1 MIPLLLAL
9 SCIPVDGPKLLARH
23 FGSAAPEFQA
33 LAPETDMGYAPVP
46 GAVRTIRPDE
56 LTRIGSKHG
65 LAVTTSEP
73 VCFSWDMTG
82 LDPARVEQ
90 AMRLSLPSEAT
101 LEVIEVSRGAI
112 PAGELEFPHSMLKA
126 GLWRGYVKYG
136 SGAKHDVW
144 ARVRVNL
151 KQTRVIAA
159 VPLKAGVR
167 ITADQLRV
175 AQIDAPP
182 ESGYVDR
189 IEDAVGLVPKRPLT
203 EGSAL
208 LTRVLDKPATVQRG
222 DTVRLRVV
230 SGAAQITLD
239 VQAQAA
245 GKVGEL
251 IAVKNPSSV
260 RVLRARVEN
269 SGEVTLAQ

>member
-9 SCIPVDGPKLLARH
+9 SCIPVDGPKLVARH
-23 FGSAAPEFQA
+23 FASAAPEFQT

-56 LTRIGSKHG
+56 LARIGSRHG
-65 LAVTTSEP
+65 LSVTTSDP
-73 VCFSWDMTG
+73 VCFSWEMAA

-90 AMRLSLPSEAT
+90 AMRASLPPEAS
-101 LEVIEVSRGAI
+101 LEVLDLSRGAT
-112 PAGELEFPHSMLKA
+112 PAGEVEFPYSMLKA
-126 GLWRGYVKYG
+126 GVWRGYVKYG
-136 SGAKHDVW
+136 SGAKHEVW

-151 KQTRVIAA
+151 KQTCVAAA
-159 VPLKAGVR
+159 VPLRVGVR
-167 ITADQLRV
+167 IAADQLRV
-175 AQIDAPP
+175 EQVDAPP
-182 ESGYVDR
+182 ESGYVER
-189 IEDAVGLVPKRPLT
+189 IEDAVGLIPKRSFA

-208 LTRVLDKPATVQRG
+208 LLRVLDKPATVQRG
-222 DTVRLRVV
+222 DTVRLRAV
-230 SGAAQITLD
+230 SGAAQVTLD

-245 GKVGEL
+245 GKIGDL
-251 IAVKNPSSV
+251 IAVKNPSSG